1 MKNIFLY
8 CFAQN
13 NKENHDFLSKSQ
25 QSQNMDE
32 NNIIIGKTGGA
43 VFGVMLCISKYFTD
57 GRLRIDFFQSS
68 CLLVEN
74 DAIMGCFDKSL
85 IIRNL

>member
-1 MKNIFLY
+1 
-8 CFAQN
+8 
-13 NKENHDFLSKSQ
+13 
-25 QSQNMDE
+25 MDE
-32 NNIIIGKTGGA
+32 NNIIIGKTGGGA
-43 VFGVMLCISKYFTD
+43 VFGVMLCMSKYFTN

-74 DAIMGCFDKSL
+74 DAIMDRFDKSL